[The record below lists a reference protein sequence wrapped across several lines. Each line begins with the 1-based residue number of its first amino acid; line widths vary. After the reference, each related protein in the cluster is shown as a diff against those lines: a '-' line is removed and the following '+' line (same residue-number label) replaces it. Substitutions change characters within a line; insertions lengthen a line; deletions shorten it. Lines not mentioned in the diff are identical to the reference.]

1 MPSHVGVTR
10 RLLTRGVRPRIVRV
24 LRKIVLGLGL
34 LVAAAMPAFAHHA
47 VQGVFDVNKPI
58 TVSGS
63 ITKVEWTNPHS
74 YISLDAKDDKGAVQ
88 HWTFELAGSA
98 MLEHAGLTS
107 ADRALKPGE
116 VVTIEALAAKDGSPS
131 GFVTRLRF
139 ADGRVFA
146 PANATK

>member
-1 MPSHVGVTR
+1 VPSDVGVTR

-34 LVAAAMPAFAHHA
+34 VAAAAMPAFAHHA

-74 YISLDAKDDKGAVQ
+74 YISLDAKDDKGTVQ
-88 HWTFELAGSA
+88 HWVFELVGASV
-98 MLEHAGLTS
+98 LQHVGLTS
-107 ADRALKPGE
+107 ADRGLRPGE
-116 VVTIEALAAKDGSPS
+116 VVTVDAIAAKDGSTA
-131 GFVTRLRF
+131 GFVSKLRF
-139 ADGRVFA
+139 ADGRVFV
-146 PANATK
+146 PANAAK